1 MIFWTTTEN
10 TKKVCNAISNMW
22 IFIKGLKSTIL
33 IWPMCFKALVTYM
46 TFANSI
52 IQPLSTIKS
61 PLKLRKNLMDSKL
74 LMWQHLWAESAKFT
88 LIWKPYKITQNP
100 LIIIRKHS
108 KLDKNCLESKIFM
121 WLNLLTLSASFFED
135 RETTKNLLTFWSNR
149 LKSDKKYVEN
159 KVSMQPTLY
168 ITSES
173 FIDTKKNQENV
184 SITWIKQSK

>member
-1 MIFWTTTEN
+1 
-10 TKKVCNAISNMW
+10 MW
-22 IFIKGLKSTIL
+22 IFIKGPKSTIL

-46 TFANSI
+46 TFANST
-52 IQPLSTIKS
+52 IQPLSTIKG
-61 PLKLRKNLMDSKL
+61 PLKLRNNLMDSKL
-74 LMWQHLWAESAKFT
+74 SMWQHPWAESAKFT

-100 LIIIRKHS
+100 LIIIRKHW

-121 WLNLLTLSASFFED
+121 WLNLLTLSASYFED

-149 LKSDKKYVEN
+149 LKSEKKYVEN

-168 ITSES
+168 IISES
-173 FIDTKKNQENV
+173 FIDTKKKQENV